1 MYIITGIDRQGKR
14 FRIETETP
22 QHYNI
27 YKGSLWLKCT
37 VTERKKLIKR
47 YY

>member
-22 QHYNI
+22 QHYNV
-27 YKGSLWLKCT
+27 YKGTLWHK
-37 VTERKKLIKR
+37 VINGKKKLIKR